1 MTDVPPKTTLS
12 NVLGLKS
19 KPKPGFPLVMNPDQQ
34 LDESISYAIAA
45 TNQLRDEL
53 STTKAKLVEVTNAFA
68 DYKADVTN
76 ELMAQ
81 KQEHDSKSSMLR
93 ASLDAREKQL
103 DDTGRKLE
111 HYVGVAFEL
120 ATKFD
125 DFERFYMHE
134 LRTIRDAANHVA
146 VGLLGG
152 INNATASLT
161 DAAKHSAD
169 GIVKQV
175 ENSANNMVAFIDDIK
190 RKRDAGEYRPKPNP
204 MKDDKLKPLA
214 PEAEEALAKL
224 VQQIKTRPHEDEND
238 DKEVN

>member
-1 MTDVPPKTTLS
+1 MTDTPAKTLS
-12 NVLGLKS
+12 NVLGLKG

-53 STTKAKLVEVTNAFA
+53 SATKAKLVEVTNAFA
-68 DYKADVTN
+68 DYKADITN
-76 ELMAQ
+76 ELMTQ

-175 ENSANNMVAFIDDIK
+175 ENSASNMVAFIDDIK

-214 PEAEEALAKL
+214 PDAEEALAKL
-224 VQQIKTRPHEDEND
+224 VQQIKTRPHEDTDATDEH
-238 DKEVN
+238 

>member
-53 STTKAKLVEVTNAFA
+53 SATKAKLVEVTNAFA
-68 DYKADVTN
+68 DYKSDVTN
-76 ELMAQ
+76 ELMVQ

-134 LRTIRDAANHVA
+134 LRTIRDSANHVA
-146 VGLLGG
+146 VGMLSG

-175 ENSANNMVAFIDDIK
+175 ENSANNMIAFIDDIR
-190 RKRDAGEYRPKPNP
+190 RKREAGDYRPKSNQ
-204 MKDDKLKPLA
+204 MNDDKLKPLA
-214 PEAEEALAKL
+214 PDAEEALAEL
-224 VQQIKTRPHEDEND
+224 VAKIKARPHDEND
-238 DKEVN
+238 EKESD

>member
-1 MTDVPPKTTLS
+1 MTDVPPKTLG
-12 NVLGLKS
+12 NVLGLKG
-19 KPKPGFPLVMNPDQQ
+19 KPKPTFPVVMDESQQ
-34 LDESISYAIAA
+34 LDESIKYAIAA

-53 STTKAKLVEVTNAFA
+53 SATKAKLVETTNAFA
-68 DYKADVTN
+68 DYKADVTS
-76 ELMAQ
+76 ELMAT

-125 DFERFYMHE
+125 DFEKFYMHE
-134 LRTIRDAANHVA
+134 LRTIRDQANHVA
-146 VGLLGG
+146 VGLISG
-152 INNATASLT
+152 INNATSALN
-161 DAAKHSAD
+161 DVAKHSSD

-175 ENSANNMVAFIDDIK
+175 ENSANNMAAFIDDIK

-204 MKDDKLKPLA
+204 MKEDKLKPLA
-214 PEAEEALAKL
+214 PEAEEALADL
-224 VQQIKTRPHEDEND
+224 VKTFKAKPIND
-238 DKEVN
+238 DEEAN